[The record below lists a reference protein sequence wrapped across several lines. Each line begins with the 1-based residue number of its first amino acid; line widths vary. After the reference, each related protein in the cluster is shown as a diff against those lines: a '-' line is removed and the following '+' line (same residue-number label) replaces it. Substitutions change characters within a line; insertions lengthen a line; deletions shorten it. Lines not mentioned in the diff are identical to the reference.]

1 MKRKLFRWFALFLS
15 ASAAGFAQT
24 SPRNPPVKDW
34 SIETVVVTAKA
45 SGPALWHISKGESDV
60 WILGLVEPVPTNLKW
75 DSRELG
81 KLMDRSRVV
90 LLPPRGQVGVFE
102 GIWFLITSG
111 DVLRLPDGQKLESI
125 LPEPLKGRFARAR
138 ADARRDPDHYAEYK
152 PSVAGFM
159 LEADVLKSNKLTVRE
174 PVATIQSLAAQ
185 KIVPVRT
192 IATYPALDVVKEVPS
207 LSPAANNKCLG
218 DSLDD
223 VDVMQAHAKL
233 AAEAWAIGDI
243 DAIKE
248 HYSEPKALDCLG
260 QSASFTKL
268 WQRSVDDTVGAVD
281 TALKQRG
288 RTVIVINIG
297 ELLRKNGVLERL
309 KAQGLQIE
317 GPGD

>member
-1 MKRKLFRWFALFLS
+1 MKGTTLRYVALLLATS
-15 ASAAGFAQT
+15 ASSFAQT
-24 SPRNPPVKDW
+24 NPNNPPVRDW

-75 DSRELG
+75 DSHELG
-81 KLMDRSRVV
+81 KLIDRARAV

-102 GIWFLITSG
+102 GIWFLITNG
-111 DVLRLPDGQKLESI
+111 DVLRLPDGQKLEAT
-125 LPEPLKGRFARAR
+125 LPQPLEGRFSRAR
-138 ADARRDPDHYAEYK
+138 ADAHRDADRYAEYK

-159 LEADVLKSNKLTVRE
+159 LEGDILRSNKLTVRE
-174 PVATIQSLAAQ
+174 PVATIQSLAAS

-207 LSPAANNKCLG
+207 LSPAGNNKCLG

-223 VDVMQAHAKL
+223 IDVMEVHAKL
-233 AAEAWAIGDI
+233 AAEAWAIGDV
-243 DAIKE
+243 DGIKA

-309 KAQGLQIE
+309 KTQGLQIE

>member
-1 MKRKLFRWFALFLS
+1 
-15 ASAAGFAQT
+15 
-24 SPRNPPVKDW
+24 
-34 SIETVVVTAKA
+34 
-45 SGPALWHISKGESDV
+45 
-60 WILGLVEPVPTNLKW
+60 
-75 DSRELG
+75 
-81 KLMDRSRVV
+81 V

-111 DVLRLPDGQKLESI
+111 DVLRLSDGQKLESV
-125 LPEPLKGRFARAR
+125 LPGPLKERFVLALAHARSDSDR
-138 ADARRDPDHYAEYK
+138 YADYK

-159 LEADVLKSNKLTVRE
+159 LEGDFLKAAKLSVRE
-174 PVATIQSLAAQ
+174 PIATIQSLAARE
-185 KIVPVRT
+185 IVPVRT

-207 LSPAANNKCLG
+207 LSAAGNNKCLG

-223 VDVMQAHAKL
+223 IDVMEAHARL
-233 AAEAWAIGDI
+233 AADAWAVGDVEG
-243 DAIKE
+243 IKA

-260 QSASFTKL
+260 QSASFTRL

-281 TALKQRG
+281 TALEHRG
-288 RTVIVINIG
+288 KTVIVINIG